1 MYADI
6 KGTATNVVPF
16 LLSAIMS
23 GTEWWMGRSIK
34 LFLEY
39 FEWVSNLLQISLIVL
54 FITGAPVKVIAVFI
68 STE

>member
-1 MYADI
+1 
-6 KGTATNVVPF
+6 
-16 LLSAIMS
+16 
-23 GTEWWMGRSIK
+23 MGRSIK

-54 FITGAPVKVIAVFI
+54 FITGAHVKVIAVFI